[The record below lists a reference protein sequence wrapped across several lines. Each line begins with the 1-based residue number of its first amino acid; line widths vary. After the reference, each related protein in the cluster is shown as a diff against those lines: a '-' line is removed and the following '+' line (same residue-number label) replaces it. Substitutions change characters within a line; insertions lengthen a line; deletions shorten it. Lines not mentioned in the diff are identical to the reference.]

1 MSFLI
6 RAGGITL
13 PSPAREAILVPA
25 CRHMCSTL
33 NTYHKYYTYGK
44 LTMSPLLRC
53 ENNY

>member
-33 NTYHKYYTYGK
+33 NTFASTTLMAK
-44 LTMSPLLRC
+44 LTMSPLLRG